1 MSPKNCLT
9 SLGFR
14 GGGIFCILSN
24 FSGTGAI
31 PSPDITCPKYCIC
44 FFRKLHLT
52 SLSFRS
58 ALLSHSNKILRC
70 FK

>member
-1 MSPKNCLT
+1 MSPKKCFT
-9 SLGFR
+9 SLGFW
-14 GGGIFCILSN
+14 GGNIFCILSS

-31 PSPDITCPKYCIC
+31 PSPDIICHKYCIC

-58 ALLSHSNKILRC
+58 ALLNLSNRILRC

>member
-9 SLGFR
+9 SLGFQ
-14 GGGIFCILSN
+14 GGNIFCMLSH
-24 FSGTGAI
+24 FSGTGVI
-31 PSPDITCPKYCIC
+31 PSPDMICPKYCIC

-58 ALLSHSNKILRC
+58 ALLNLLNKILRC